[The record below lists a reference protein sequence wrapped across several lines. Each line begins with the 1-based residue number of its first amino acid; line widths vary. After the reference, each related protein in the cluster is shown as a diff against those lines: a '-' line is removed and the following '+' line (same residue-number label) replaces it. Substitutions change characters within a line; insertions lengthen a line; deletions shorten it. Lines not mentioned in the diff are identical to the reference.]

1 MPEVIECYN
10 TSGEFD
16 YLLKIIVPN
25 MAAYRT
31 FIMERLGSV
40 NSHASLQSIFVMDE
54 IKHTYEVPLCNASI

>member
-1 MPEVIECYN
+1 
-10 TSGEFD
+10 
-16 YLLKIIVPN
+16 

-54 IKHTYEVPLCNASI
+54 IKHTYEDPIM